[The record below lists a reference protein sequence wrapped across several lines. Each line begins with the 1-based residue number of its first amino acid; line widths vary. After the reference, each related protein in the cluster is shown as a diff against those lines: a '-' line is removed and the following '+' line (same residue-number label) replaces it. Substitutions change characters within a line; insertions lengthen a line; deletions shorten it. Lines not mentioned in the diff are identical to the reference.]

1 MINYT
6 TTPSLRLAT
15 EDSSVAHQQPPASFQ
30 ICWNAFILG
39 TSLHTPI
46 GTNGETLANSIRWT
60 NPGLNRNQ
68 LEKDFT
74 RYERANASTPLWG
87 KEGYRNDKIKADM
100 KKEYAEDLKHQVEE
114 LRRKKM
120 EKNKTGKDQLGLNI
134 GNNVREV
141 PARRARQVNSS
152 KAAFLAMRNDHG
164 VKSDNKDNIEIKHA
178 QSETMRRNSKIPF
191 DVPAGIRRQAAP
203 TSRVIPQVDSRPS
216 SVTEKPGQIPVQ
228 KITSPERRISN
239 RPIQVNRRHR
249 SSEEDLRNEYQNQYQ
264 NRKRN
269 RKAIKRS
276 FSSDIATDVV
286 APQDANELYT
296 DDVAMEQI
304 QSLKFVQKMLVE
316 ERAAR
321 KRLQDQLERISS
333 LAERN
338 ETTLRDRTA
347 YLEKLR
353 TQTP

>member
-1 MINYT
+1 MAKH
-6 TTPSLRLAT
+6 L
-15 EDSSVAHQQPPASFQ
+15 
-30 ICWNAFILG
+30 
-39 TSLHTPI
+39 PI
-46 GTNGETLANSIRWT
+46 AYVGQ

-74 RYERANASTPLWG
+74 RYERANANTPLWG

-120 EKNKTGKDQLGLNI
+120 QKNKTGKDQLGLNI

-178 QSETMRRNSKIPF
+178 HPKTMRRNSKIPF
-191 DVPAGIRRQAAP
+191 DVPAGIRRQVAAP

-249 SSEEDLRNEYQNQYQ
+249 SSEEDRRNEYQNQYQ

-286 APQDANELYT
+286 APQDANEFYT
-296 DDVAMEQI
+296 DDVAMEQM
-304 QSLKFVQKMLVE
+304 QSLKFVQNLLTNVSPLQHRSKYTPFS
-316 ERAAR
+316 R
-321 KRLQDQLERISS
+321 KGTSIDKDAIPWADMKRWSQV
-333 LAERN
+333 
-338 ETTLRDRTA
+338 
-347 YLEKLR
+347 
-353 TQTP
+353 